1 MKFTMMFLFVLLVSV
16 GIYAWMLGPEVFS
29 QAWSNSKNQLLRFA
43 PILVIA
49 VVLAG
54 FAEAVIPK
62 EFIESW
68 LSDTSGWRGIML
80 AWIAGIFT
88 PIAGVL
94 AMPLVAVLYQAGAS
108 LAVIMTY
115 LTSLATLS
123 LMKVPIEVGIYGWK
137 LTALRFGVSLGL
149 PLIAGFLTQAIVQVF
164 QVK

>member
-1 MKFTMMFLFVLLVSV
+1 MKLTAIILFVLLLGV
-16 GIYAWMLGPEVFS
+16 GSYAWAQGPDMFS

-54 FAEAVIPK
+54 FAEAVIPDD
-62 EFIESW
+62 FIQNW
-68 LSDTSGWRGIML
+68 LSDASGWRGIML
-80 AWIAGIFT
+80 AWVAGIFT

-108 LAVIMTY
+108 LPVIMTY

-137 LTALRFGVSLGL
+137 LTMLRFGVSLGL
-149 PLIAGFLTQAIVQVF
+149 PLIAGFLTQAFVQVF

>member
-1 MKFTMMFLFVLLVSV
+1 MKFTMIFLFVLLVGI
-16 GIYAWMLGPEVFS
+16 GIYAWTQGPEVFS
-29 QAWSNSKNQLLRFA
+29 QALSNSKNQLLRFA

-62 EFIESW
+62 EFIENW
-68 LSDTSGWRGIML
+68 LSDTSGWRGITL

-123 LMKVPIEVGIYGWK
+123 LMKVPIEIGIYGWK
-137 LTALRFGVSLGL
+137 LTALRFGVSLAL
-149 PLIAGFLTQAIVQVF
+149 PLIAGFLTLAIVQVF